1 MSPRSDWL
9 HPGDRHAA
17 AADRIVSVAARQIA
31 RRGLDRLNL
40 DAVAREAGCSRATLY
55 RHIGGKTA
63 IVDAV
68 LARNIASVTTDIQR
82 AVESADAQRRTV
94 TAITASLTAIRN
106 DPIVSAMVATMSPA
120 SLGSY
125 LSPASEIPRS
135 ASMFTGLADDTA
147 AQWISRVVMAFLFW
161 PAADPALEAEM
172 IERFVYPVLK
182 DATASRV
189 SASATSES
197 TISPARTA
205 TLESNEDDSP

>member
-1 MSPRSDWL
+1 MSPYSDWL
-9 HPGDRHAA
+9 HQGDRHGAA
-17 AADRIVSVAARQIA
+17 ANRIVSVAATQIA
-31 RRGLDRLNL
+31 RHGLDRLNL
-40 DAVAREAGCSRATLY
+40 DVVAREAGCSRATVY

-68 LARNIASVTTDIQR
+68 LARNITSVTADIQR
-82 AVESADAQRRTV
+82 AVESADARRRAV
-94 TAITASLTAIRN
+94 TAITASLAAIRN
-106 DPIVSAMVATMSPA
+106 DPVVNAMVATMSPA

-125 LSPASEIPRS
+125 LTPSSEIPRS
-135 ASMFTGLADDTA
+135 ASTFTGLADETA

-161 PAADPALEAEM
+161 PATDPALESEM

-189 SASATSES
+189 SASAASES

-205 TLESNEDDSP
+205 TFDSNEEDSP

>member
-31 RRGLDRLNL
+31 RHGLDRLNL

-68 LARNIASVTTDIQR
+68 LARNIANVTADIQR
-82 AVESADAQRRTV
+82 AVESADAQRRAV
-94 TAITASLTAIRN
+94 TAITASLTAVRN
-106 DPIVSAMVATMSPA
+106 DPIVSAMVTTMSPA
-120 SLGSY
+120 SLGAY
-125 LSPASEIPRS
+125 LSPTSEISRS

-161 PAADPALEAEM
+161 PATDAALEAEM